1 MAKDERKELKKQIEE
16 MDKQFGEFGREE
28 MESLKNEVVA
38 EIRKESFKK
47 ELLEE
52 LEMRGFRAS
61 LRKTAQHPAVLLILG
76 FGLTSLLGSGLTFL
90 WQNKANA
97 KQESRAAEQR
107 DFEQR
112 QNSRQRLIQQKYLL
126 VDEVAKAV
134 AETSTA
140 AEDILD
146 AWDRANKQAYPER
159 LKYWQVE
166 GSRKWRVANKTLIPK
181 LSSTFRDP
189 QVGAIFDKIIEHR
202 SYIGNYIVNL
212 RVLHDRLG
220 WAGMEKC
227 KEVGKFKKNDPCKD
241 VTDFKDK
248 ALTRINRMADE
259 LGKLMNVMVLE
270 IKVDEQPIVPPV
282 QGSFW
287 TRLFS

>member
-1 MAKDERKELKKQIEE
+1 MTNDEKDELKKDIGELDE
-16 MDKQFGEFGREE
+16 QFGEFGRPEL
-28 MESLKNEVVA
+28 ESLKREVVA
-38 EIRKESFKK
+38 EIRKDSFKK

-52 LEMRGFRAS
+52 LEMRGFKAS
-61 LRKTAQHPAVLLILG
+61 LRKTAQHPAILLVLG
-76 FGLTSLLGSGLTFL
+76 FGLSTLLGSGLTFL

-97 KQESRAAEQR
+97 KQESRAAQQR

-126 VDEVAKAV
+126 TDEVAKAV

-159 LKYWQVE
+159 LNYWQAE

-181 LSSTFRDP
+181 LTSTFRDT
-189 QVGAIFDKIIEHR
+189 QVRAIFEKIIEHR
-202 SYIGNYIVNL
+202 SFIGNDIANL
-212 RVLHDRLG
+212 KGLHDRLG
-220 WAGMEKC
+220 WAGMGKC
-227 KEVGKFKKNDPCKD
+227 QEVEKFKKDDPCKD
-241 VTDFKDK
+241 VQEFKED
-248 ALTRINRMADE
+248 ALKKINAMADE
-259 LGKLMNVMVLE
+259 LGKLTNVMVLE

-282 QGSFW
+282 QGGFW